1 MVDLPPVVSFDP
13 LQAVVADPK
22 VPDRRRLCPALIY
35 RQPNGEVLNQQEARA
50 HGISPDALVE
60 CSAKLAYESGYCPI
74 CGQEYTFEPSLKPGD
89 VVDRKYEVKGPVA
102 FGGLGWIYLAWAR
115 HLARWVIIKGLLNI
129 KDSTQRERLDP
140 RNGLAAC
147 PAHDV
152 AFDTGMITVNG
163 GLRIHLAASLAD
175 AVQADPLARQ
185 FYGQPPLRPAL
196 LLPASGHPPARK
208 YLDWHR
214 ENIFGH

>member
-129 KDSTQRERLDP
+129 KDSTQRE
-140 RNGLAAC
+140 
-147 PAHDV
+147 
-152 AFDTGMITVNG
+152 
-163 GLRIHLAASLAD
+163 
-175 AVQADPLARQ
+175 LARTEARSLSA
-185 FYGQPPLRPAL
+185 FK
-196 LLPASGHPPARK
+196 HP
-208 YLDWHR
+208 
-214 ENIFGH
+214 NIVQVYDLIEGDPSRHEPDYIVM